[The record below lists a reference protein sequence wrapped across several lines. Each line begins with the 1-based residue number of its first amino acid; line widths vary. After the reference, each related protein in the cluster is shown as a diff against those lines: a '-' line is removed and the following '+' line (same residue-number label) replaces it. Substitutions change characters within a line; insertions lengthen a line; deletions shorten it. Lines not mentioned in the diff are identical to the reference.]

1 VQDKIVK
8 KGTLL
13 NFYLEMWLVSSHICS
28 VNPLIHKRQQI
39 LQQMEQIQRMEHG
52 SLQAEKR
59 PSVRHP
65 DQGRGP
71 YYKHQVW
78 ENGQNL
84 TRRTAADKADALAQ
98 AIEGRKQFERLAEAF
113 IDATVVLTRAKTSPD
128 AKKNATSSRR
138 PSKAKP
144 PATSSTS

>member
-1 VQDKIVK
+1 MVLFDFFL
-8 KGTLL
+8 G
-13 NFYLEMWLVSSHICS
+13 MWLATSHILFM
-28 VNPLIHKRQQI
+28 NPLIHKRQQI
-39 LQQMEQIQRMEHG
+39 LQQMELIRRMEHG

-84 TRRTAADKADALAQ
+84 TRRVPVEQADALAQ
-98 AIEGRKQFERLAEAF
+98 AIEGRKEFECLAEAF
-113 IDATVVLTRAKTSPD
+113 IDATVLLTRAEASPD
-128 AKKNATSSRR
+128 CKKNATSSKARSRR
-138 PSKAKP
+138 KP
-144 PATSSTS
+144 PTTSSSS

>member
-1 VQDKIVK
+1 
-8 KGTLL
+8 
-13 NFYLEMWLVSSHICS
+13 M
-28 VNPLIHKRQQI
+28 NPLLHKRAQI
-39 LQQMEQIQRMEHG
+39 LQQMDRIQRMERG

-65 DQGRGP
+65 QEGRGP

-84 TRRTAADKADALAQ
+84 TRRVPADQADALAQ
-98 AIEGRKQFERLAEAF
+98 AIDGRKEFERLAQAF
-113 IDATVVLTRAKTSPD
+113 VDATVLLTRAESSPD

-138 PSKAKP
+138 RSRAKP
-144 PATSSTS
+144 PGSSSSS

>member
-1 VQDKIVK
+1 LTD
-8 KGTLL
+8 
-13 NFYLEMWLVSSHICS
+13 FCLEKWLAASHIIC
-28 VNPLIHKRQQI
+28 VNALIHQRQQV
-39 LQQMEQIQRMEHG
+39 LQQMEQIQRMERG

-84 TRRTAADKADALAQ
+84 TRRIPAEKAEALAQ
-98 AIEGRKQFERLAEAF
+98 AIEGRKEFERLAEAF
-113 IDATVVLTRAKTSPD
+113 IDATVLLTRAETSPD
-128 AKKNATSSRR
+128 TKKNAPSSRR

-144 PATSSTS
+144 PATSSSS